1 MSILIVHYVLF
12 IASRV
17 GKHKIDNLMFRISV
31 ASTELSGER
40 EQFKFSF
47 ALLLQIA
54 PSMSCS
60 PCVWGPECL
69 LWRSLVFCA
78 NALSGLIVKLSLN
91 FNSISFNLQLQF

>member
-17 GKHKIDNLMFRISV
+17 GKHKIDNVMFRISV
-31 ASTELSGER
+31 AHTELSGER

-60 PCVWGPECL
+60 PRVWGPECL

-78 NALSGLIVKLSLN
+78 NALSGLIVKLCL
-91 FNSISFNLQLQF
+91 NSISFNLQLQF